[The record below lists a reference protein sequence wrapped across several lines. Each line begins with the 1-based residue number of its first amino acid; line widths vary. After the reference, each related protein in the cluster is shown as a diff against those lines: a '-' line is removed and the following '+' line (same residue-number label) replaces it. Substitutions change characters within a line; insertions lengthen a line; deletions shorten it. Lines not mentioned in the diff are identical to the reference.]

1 MRKIVVACM
10 VLAGAGLALAVAQNL
25 PDIKRYLQ
33 IRRM

>member
-1 MRKIVVACM
+1 MKK
-10 VLAGAGLALAVAQNL
+10 LFGLAGLAAIGAALYATL